1 MESEYI
7 EWADKYKPIVNHLSG
22 DSECTMFDDYG
33 KQKQFVHDHH
43 ASQVWT
49 LVWAEGNLYICQGFH
64 HVNRMGY
71 FIASVPFIDGN
82 KDEYLDTDNA
92 DDDWDEKY

>member
-1 MESEYI
+1 MESEYM
-7 EWADKYKPIVNHLSG
+7 EWAMKYRPKYNHFEKEILF
-22 DSECTMFDDYG
+22 DMFETYG
-33 KQKQFVHDHH
+33 EQKQFVHDHH

-49 LVWAEGNLYICQGFH
+49 LVEAEGNLYICQGFH

-82 KDEYLDTDNA
+82 KDEYLDTFN
-92 DDDWDEKY
+92 DDEED